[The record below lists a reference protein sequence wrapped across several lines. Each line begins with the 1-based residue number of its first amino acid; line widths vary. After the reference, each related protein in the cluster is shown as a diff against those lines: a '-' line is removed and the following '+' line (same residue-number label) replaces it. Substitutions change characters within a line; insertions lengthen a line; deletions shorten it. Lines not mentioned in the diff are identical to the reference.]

1 MIKRFYLLDI
11 ARGLA
16 ALSIVIWH
24 FNHFYYLKGVKLP
37 EYFLKSQQPFYNLL
51 WIFYDF
57 GINAVLFFFSL
68 SGFIFFWL
76 YLNSIKKNKINYKEF
91 FILRFS
97 RLYPLHFVTL
107 IFVAVFQ
114 FIFFNIN
121 GNFIIYEFNNFKH
134 FILNLFLISHWGF
147 QQGWSFNAPI
157 WTVSLEVFAYGIFF
171 LFAKMKM
178 GKLWH
183 IIIILLLTY
192 PITKISVDFGIVIF
206 FFFIGG
212 GSFLIYEFINTKYKF
227 LVKNYYFVLTLFLT
241 ITLITYLFKTYSLSN
256 YDSIKIIYMGM
267 LFSII
272 ILFLAFLQNI
282 YIKLGRKISVI
293 GDLTYS
299 TYLLHFP
306 LQLIIIGFI
315 QHFDYNLFLGKTFF
329 IIFFIVLLLLSHITY
344 KYFELPSQKY
354 IRQKFNNKH
363 YNNL

>member
-1 MIKRFYLLDI
+1 M
-11 ARGLA
+11 
-16 ALSIVIWH
+16 
-24 FNHFYYLKGVKLP
+24 NNELK
-37 EYFLKSQQPFYNLL
+37 
-51 WIFYDF
+51 
-57 GINAVLFFFSL
+57 
-68 SGFIFFWL
+68 
-76 YLNSIKKNKINYKEF
+76 
-91 FILRFS
+91 
-97 RLYPLHFVTL
+97 
-107 IFVAVFQ
+107 
-114 FIFFNIN
+114 
-121 GNFIIYEFNNFKH
+121 IYEFYRGSCESSFLFSKNNLFFQTRLTRYKK